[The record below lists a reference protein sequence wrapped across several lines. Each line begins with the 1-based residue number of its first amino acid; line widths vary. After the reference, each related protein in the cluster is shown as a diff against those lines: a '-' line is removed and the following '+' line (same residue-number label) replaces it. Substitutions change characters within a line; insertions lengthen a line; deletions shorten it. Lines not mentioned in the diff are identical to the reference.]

1 MEQKL
6 DKKKY
11 LQRVIIVSW
20 IALIICFVIKL
31 FGGNLFEIVCT
42 NETFIAICD
51 YADTHLWANYLIS
64 ALYCFISL
72 YFFTLAIMQKTKYKA
87 WQLIILILTVL
98 GGTALKIWNST
109 YGLYF
114 DIWQFIIMPAIFL
127 SKQFKKY
134 LNIIIANV
142 SLIVF
147 QLISMYVKDIEI
159 GTILGDSVLVGTI
172 YSIDILLM
180 VILYFAYVNIISKDN
195 NHKDININTDK
206 EVQQNG

>member
-31 FGGNLFEIVCT
+31 FGGNLFEIACT

-109 YGLYF
+109 YGIYF
-114 DIWQFIIMPAIFL
+114 DIWQVIIMPIIFL
-127 SKQFKKY
+127 NKEFKKY
-134 LNIIIANV
+134 LNIVIANI
-142 SLIVF
+142 LLFGF
-147 QLISMYVKDIEI
+147 QIISMYTKDIEF
-159 GTILGDSVLVGTI
+159 GVLGDSILVGTI
-172 YSIDILLM
+172 YSIDVFIM
-180 VILYFAYVNIISKDN
+180 IVLYFAYANVINNKD
-195 NHKDININTDK
+195 KDK

>member
-31 FGGNLFEIVCT
+31 FGGNLFEIACT

-72 YFFTLAIMQKTKYKA
+72 YFFTLAIMQRTKYKI

-114 DIWQFIIMPAIFL
+114 DIWQVIIMPIIFL
-127 SKQFKKY
+127 NKEFKKY
-134 LNIIIANV
+134 LNIVIANI
-142 SLIVF
+142 LLFGF
-147 QLISMYVKDIEI
+147 QIISMYTKDIEF
-159 GTILGDSVLVGTI
+159 GVLGDSILVGTI
-172 YSIDILLM
+172 YSIDVFIM
-180 VILYFAYVNIISKDN
+180 IVLYFAYANVINNKD
-195 NHKDININTDK
+195 KDK

>member
-31 FGGNLFEIVCT
+31 FGGNLFEIACT

-114 DIWQFIIMPAIFL
+114 DIWQVILMPIIFL
-127 SKQFKKY
+127 NKEFKKW
-134 LNIIIANV
+134 LNVIIANI
-142 SLIVF
+142 LLFGF
-147 QLISMYVKDIEI
+147 QIISMCTKNIEF
-159 GTILGDSVLVGTI
+159 GVLGDSILVGAI
-172 YSIDILLM
+172 YSIDVLIML
-180 VILYFAYVNIISKDN
+180 ILYFAYANVINNKD
-195 NHKDININTDK
+195 KDK

>member
-31 FGGNLFEIVCT
+31 FGGNLFEIACT

-114 DIWQFIIMPAIFL
+114 DIWQVIIMPIIFL
-127 SKQFKKY
+127 NKEFKKY
-134 LNIIIANV
+134 LNIVIANI
-142 SLIVF
+142 LLFGF
-147 QLISMYVKDIEI
+147 QIISMYTKDIEF
-159 GTILGDSVLVGTI
+159 GVLGDSILVGTI
-172 YSIDILLM
+172 YSIDVFIM
-180 VILYFAYVNIISKDN
+180 IVLYFAYANVINNKD
-195 NHKDININTDK
+195 KDK